1 MSHRQLLWNLVKRY
15 PIQAFGT
22 IAFGF
27 SGALFTGI
35 GTALLVPIL
44 LDLLGQDIGIDA
56 APALLK
62 SIFAPF
68 QALPEAYRSTV
79 MTLTVIGL
87 IGLKNFTSYC
97 SAIVSGMLQRNITA
111 DLRRQGLSIILEVDL
126 NYYNQ
131 ARLGD
136 ITNRLGNET
145 GRVSS
150 TVSSYLKLAI
160 LIISLGAMITILLAL
175 SWQLTIAATALFS
188 LVVLVNQFFVSRA
201 RSYGRAL
208 SKAAKDYSIA
218 TLEILSGMRLVRAS
232 GTERRE
238 FERVNALIK
247 RRELMEFRSQMNS
260 AATGPV
266 TEVSSIV
273 CLMAIVAISRTLFAD
288 RLDVLSTVLL
298 TYLTVL
304 FRTLPLVAQLN
315 GIRSSLA
322 NTSASVEIIRD
333 FLSRT
338 NKPFMATGDRPF
350 GTLEESIR
358 LEDLCFSY
366 DGGANLTLKHLNL
379 TIPKGQTVALVGGS
393 GAGKSTLV
401 DLLPRFSDPI
411 AGRILVDG
419 VDLREFDIQSLRRS
433 MGIVSQETFLFN
445 DTVRNNIAYGQP
457 EATDGQVIEAAKRAN
472 AYEFIAQLP
481 KGFDTPIGDRGVMLS
496 GGQRQRLAIARAL
509 LQNPPILIL
518 DEATSALDTVSERLV
533 QQALDELS
541 RDRTVVVI
549 AHRLSTVKN
558 ADKIVVLEKGELME
572 EGTHDELLALGSY
585 YARLYN
591 MQFGGTAQQLVTA
604 NETFNRTS
612 YEIRSRLN
620 VTLGSMQLLAD
631 DLVDSQQEASE
642 LLQEAYKSSIRML
655 STMELFEDSLQMQK
669 NLYLKQGQRS
679 PELTAR
685 YELFTATSYDVR
697 TRLNI
702 MISGLRFLADDLADT
717 PEETAQML
725 AEAYD
730 AALEVFNTLEALEST
745 GNAVPLAGG

>member
-1 MSHRQLLWNLVKRY
+1 MSQRQLLWNLVKRY
-15 PIQAFGT
+15 PLQAFGT

-27 SGALFTGI
+27 SGAIFTGI

-44 LDLLGQDIGIDA
+44 LDLLGQDIGLDA

-62 SIFAPF
+62 SILAPF
-68 QALPEAYRSTV
+68 QNLPEAYRSIV
-79 MTLTVIGL
+79 MTLTVVGL
-87 IGLKNFTSYC
+87 IGLKNLTTYL

-111 DLRRQGLSIILEVDL
+111 ELRRQGLSIILEVDL
-126 NYYNQ
+126 IYYNQ
-131 ARLGD
+131 ARMGD

-160 LIISLGAMITILLAL
+160 VTISLGAMVAILLAL

-188 LVVLVNQFFVSRA
+188 LVVLVNQLFVSQA
-201 RSYGRAL
+201 RRYGRAL

-218 TLEILSGMRLVRAS
+218 TLEVLSGMRLVRAS

-238 FERVNALIK
+238 FERINGLIK
-247 RRELMEFRSQMNS
+247 KRELMEFRSQVNS

-266 TEVSSIV
+266 AEVSSIV
-273 CLMAIVAISRTLFAD
+273 CLMAIVAISRALFAD

-304 FRTLPLVAQLN
+304 FRTLPLVGQLN

-379 TIPKGQTVALVGGS
+379 TIPKGKTVALVGGS

-411 AGRILVDG
+411 AGRILLDG
-419 VDLREFDIQSLRRS
+419 VDLREFNIQSLRRS

-445 DTVRNNIAYGQP
+445 DTVRNNIAYACP
-457 EATDGQVIEAAKRAN
+457 DATDEQVIEAAKRAN

-541 RDRTVVVI
+541 RDRTVIVI

-669 NLYLKQGQRS
+669 NLYAKQGQRS

-685 YELFTATSYDVR
+685 YELFTTTSYDVR
-697 TRLNI
+697 TRLNV

-745 GNAVPLAGG
+745 GNAVPL